1 MEIFGRSNFSIFAV
15 IMSVRFQ
22 RSGKMSLFQSKE
34 YFQFAKT
41 KKFFNRMNLDSIFFM
56 FDSMSL
62 GEGFGI
68 NTNIFETNVINL
80 AAVVAVVVSFVG
92 GNLKAL
98 LEERKQTILNNLQEA
113 SQRAAE
119 AADKLTQAKNQLELA
134 KKKAKEIREEGVM
147 RATQEVNNCVSQH
160 EERLSKLEEFKQETI
175 QFYQQKAFKQAYM
188 YVISKIMSRVKERLN
203 KGLDS
208 TYHVVV
214 NNFYVS
220 RFTEYNP

>member
-1 MEIFGRSNFSIFAV
+1 MNFESIFSIITAFPIAH
-15 IMSVRFQ
+15 
-22 RSGKMSLFQSKE
+22 G
-34 YFQFAKT
+34 
-41 KKFFNRMNLDSIFFM
+41 D
-56 FDSMSL
+56 
-62 GEGFGI
+62 GFGI

-80 AAVVAVVVSFVG
+80 AAVVAIVISFVG
-92 GNLKAL
+92 GNLTAL
-98 LEERKQTILNNLQEA
+98 LEDRKKTIVGNLQEA

-119 AADKLTQAKNQLELA
+119 AEDKLTQAKNQLELA
-134 KKKAKEIREEGVM
+134 KKKAKDIREEGSIRV
-147 RATQEVNNCVSQH
+147 TQEVNNCIRQH

-175 QFYQQKAFKQAYM
+175 QFYQQKAFKQAYI
-188 YVISKIMSRVKERLN
+188 YVISRIMARVKERLD

>member
-1 MEIFGRSNFSIFAV
+1 MV
-15 IMSVRFQ
+15 DLLV
-22 RSGKMSLFQSKE
+22 L
-34 YFQFAKT
+34 T
-41 KKFFNRMNLDSIFFM
+41 NLP
-56 FDSMSL
+56 L

-80 AAVVAVVVSFVG
+80 AAVVAIVISFVG
-92 GNLKAL
+92 KNLSAL
-98 LEERKQTILNNLQEA
+98 LEDRRKTIVNNLQEA

-119 AADKLTQAKNQLELA
+119 AQEKLTQAKNQLELA
-134 KKKAKEIREEGVM
+134 KKKAKEIREEGIL
-147 RATQEVNNCVSQH
+147 RATQEVNNCVTQH
-160 EERLSKLEEFKQETI
+160 EQRLSKLEEFKQETI

-188 YVISKIMSRVKERLN
+188 YVISRIMGCVKERLQ
-203 KGLDS
+203 KGLDA

>member
-1 MEIFGRSNFSIFAV
+1 MNFDSMFSIF
-15 IMSVRFQ
+15 S
-22 RSGKMSLFQSKE
+22 SLP
-34 YFQFAKT
+34 
-41 KKFFNRMNLDSIFFM
+41 
-56 FDSMSL
+56 L
-62 GEGFGI
+62 GHGFGI
-68 NTNIFETNVINL
+68 NTNIFETNLINL

-92 GNLKAL
+92 GNLKTL

-119 AADKLTQAKNQLELA
+119 AEEKLNQAKAQLEMA
-134 KKKAKEIREEGVM
+134 KKKAKEIRDEGSL
-147 RATQEVNNCVSQH
+147 RASQEINSCVRQH

-175 QFYQQKAFKQAYM
+175 QFYEQKASKQAYM
-188 YVISKIMSRVKERLN
+188 YVISRIMTRVKERLN

-220 RFTEYNP
+220 RFTEYNPK

>member
-1 MEIFGRSNFSIFAV
+1 
-15 IMSVRFQ
+15 
-22 RSGKMSLFQSKE
+22 
-34 YFQFAKT
+34 
-41 KKFFNRMNLDSIFFM
+41 MN
-56 FDSMSL
+56 FDSMFLAFNSLNL

-92 GNLKAL
+92 NNLKSL

-119 AADKLTQAKNQLELA
+119 AEEKLTQAKNQLELA
-134 KKKAKEIREEGVM
+134 KKKAKEIREEGIL